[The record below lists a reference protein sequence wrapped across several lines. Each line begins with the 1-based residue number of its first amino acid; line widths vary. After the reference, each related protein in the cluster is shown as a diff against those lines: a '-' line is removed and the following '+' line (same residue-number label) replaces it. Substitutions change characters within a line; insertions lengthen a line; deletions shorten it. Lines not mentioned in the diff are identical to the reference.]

1 MDQPSN
7 AATPDTSD
15 PPATGRGSRIAIAGL
30 VFSALFVLAWVL
42 LRASPAPDATSKELV
57 AYYGDADMRWRSTL
71 AGLYIVPFA
80 GIAFIWFMAAL
91 RARYLSTGVREHT
104 ILSTAHMVAGALVV
118 VSLFT
123 LAAVELA
130 VVWLGE
136 TGGEHFDVDGARSLL
151 ALGQASSD
159 IMALRAAAVFVG
171 VSASQAVRSGLFPR
185 AYGVVSF
192 LTAAA
197 LLFVYEAVPV
207 VTLLFPAW
215 VALSAV
221 LVLGL
226 RRRAPRHSPRHADT
240 A

>member
-7 AATPDTSD
+7 AATPDSND
-15 PPATGRGSRIAIAGL
+15 PPAAGRGSRIAIAGL
-30 VFSALFVLAWVL
+30 VFSALFVCAWIL
-42 LRASPAPDATSKELV
+42 LRDSPAPDATNKELV
-57 AYYGDADMRWRSTL
+57 AYYGDPDMRWRSTL
-71 AGLYIVPFA
+71 AGLYIIPFA
-80 GIAFIWFMAAL
+80 AIAFIWFMAAL
-91 RARYLSTGVREHT
+91 RARYLSTGAREHT

-136 TGGEHFDVDGARSLL
+136 SGGDHFDVDGARSLL

-185 AYGVVSF
+185 VYGILSLV
-192 LTAAA
+192 TAAA
-197 LLFVYEAVPV
+197 LLFVYEAVPL

-221 LVLGL
+221 LVLGRG
-226 RRRAPRHSPRHADT
+226 RRTPRAAE
-240 A
+240 AG

>member
-1 MDQPSN
+1 
-7 AATPDTSD
+7 
-15 PPATGRGSRIAIAGL
+15 
-30 VFSALFVLAWVL
+30 
-42 LRASPAPDATSKELV
+42 
-57 AYYGDADMRWRSTL
+57 
-71 AGLYIVPFA
+71 
-80 GIAFIWFMAAL
+80 MAAL
-91 RARYLSTGVREHT
+91 RARYLSTGAREHT
-104 ILSTAHMVAGALVV
+104 ILSTAHRVAGALVV

-185 AYGVVSF
+185 AYGIVS
-192 LTAAA
+192 LVTAAA
-197 LLFVYEAVPV
+197 LLLVYEAMPV

-226 RRRAPRHSPRHADT
+226 RRRVPRHEEAG
-240 A
+240 